1 MPIERWIDLMG
12 HDKKVRGGRIR
23 LVLMQGLGR
32 AVTTGDYDPAAL
44 QATLALAA
52 GHG

>member
-1 MPIERWIDLMG
+1 MPAARWLDLMG

-23 LVLMQGLGR
+23 LVLLKGMGH

-44 QATLALAA
+44 DATLAEVA
-52 GHG
+52 GDG